1 MLTTNHFSNLNN
13 KHYRKKS
20 IATPVWGL
28 AFFLTAA
35 GSGGSA
41 GPVRSARWRPWY
53 QPITWTH
60 TRTKHTQKHITTE
73 RPEAAPRLYRPHVWP
88 QYDRRYSTDSLT
100 HCTTHTVC
108 FYETP
113 NHSAEENSAAMIRTL
128 RTRQGDSRGWSSNA
142 DKRNLSFL
150 IKNFSL

>member
-1 MLTTNHFSNLNN
+1 MRGTVESVNASCDANMLTPNHFSNLNN

-60 TRTKHTQKHITTE
+60 TRTKHTETHHHGATGSCAPLILTTCLTTI
-73 RPEAAPRLYRPHVWP
+73 RPPLLYG
-88 QYDRRYSTDSLT
+88 LT
-100 HCTTHTVC
+100 HSLHDTHSMFLRDTQSQCRREQCCYDSYTENTTGG
-108 FYETP
+108 
-113 NHSAEENSAAMIRTL
+113 
-128 RTRQGDSRGWSSNA
+128 Q
-142 DKRNLSFL
+142 
-150 IKNFSL
+150 